1 MIEAKIVKINRIE
14 LFQGNW
20 MYDLIYVTNGEEKEV
35 ELFFD
40 RNDLEEGDMIII

>member
-1 MIEAKIVKINRIE
+1 MIEAKIIKITRIE

-20 MYDLIYVTNGEEKEV
+20 MYDLIYESYGEEKEV

-40 RNDLEEGDMIII
+40 RNDLQEGDMIII